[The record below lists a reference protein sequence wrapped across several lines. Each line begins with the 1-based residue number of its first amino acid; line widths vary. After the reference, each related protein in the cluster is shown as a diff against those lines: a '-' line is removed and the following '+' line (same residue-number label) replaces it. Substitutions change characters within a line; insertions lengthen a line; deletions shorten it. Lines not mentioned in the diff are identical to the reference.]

1 MKRDL
6 HLIFSLC
13 VALLFATCKPETTKS
28 IEIPK
33 TSTDPYI
40 AGIDISA
47 QVFINKTNTQ
57 FFDSNNKQVNVL
69 DFLRDNGVNTIR
81 LRTWYGNNNDYSL
94 QTMSQ
99 FAKEIESKGLRT
111 WIDIHYSETWADPGT
126 QTIPSTWKNKPFNEI
141 IDSLKS
147 YTDLV
152 CKTTKPYIIQI
163 GNEIN
168 NGFIW
173 PTASTYDSLKF
184 FQSLRACC
192 NQARISSKSSK
203 ILIHYAGYRG
213 ALSFFW
219 WLRDHNVDFDIAGI
233 SYYPKWHGK
242 SLDSL
247 FSTMQSINYYLN
259 KQSIIAETS
268 YPFTDGWN
276 DYTFNPIGTTAAEL
290 LSPYTATPTGQY
302 LFFRELVN
310 RSKKLSFASGVCYW
324 EGTWV
329 AYKGKIATDGSPW
342 ENQTWFDFNNKA
354 LPITIGFK

>member
-1 MKRDL
+1 MKKDL
-6 HLIFSLC
+6 QFIFTFITAITLI
-13 VALLFATCKPETTKS
+13 ACKPETTKTVN
-28 IEIPK
+28 IPK
-33 TSTDPYI
+33 IPTDPYI

-47 QVFINKTNTQ
+47 QVLINKTNTP
-57 FFDSNNKQVNVL
+57 FFDSLGKSINIL
-69 DFLRDNGVNTIR
+69 DFLRDNGINTIR
-81 LRTWYGNNNDYSL
+81 LRTWYGSNNDYSL

-99 FAKEIESKGLRT
+99 FAKEIENKSLRT
-111 WIDIHYSETWADPGT
+111 WIDIHYSETWADPGN

-152 CKTTKPYIIQI
+152 CKTTKPFIIQI

-173 PTASTYDSLKF
+173 PTASTNDSLKF

-192 NQARISSKSSK
+192 NQARISSPSSK
-203 ILIHYAGYRG
+203 ILIHYAGYRN
-213 ALSFFW
+213 ALNFFW
-219 WLRDHNVDFDIAGI
+219 WLNDHNVDFDIAGI

-247 FSTMQSINYYLN
+247 YSTLQSINYYLN

-276 DYTFNPIGTTAAEL
+276 DYTFNPIGSTAAEL
-290 LSPYTATPTGQY
+290 LSPYAATPTGQY
-302 LFFRELVN
+302 QFFRELVN

-329 AYKGKIATDGSPW
+329 AYRGKTATDGSPW
-342 ENQTWFDFNNKA
+342 ENQAWFDFNNKA
-354 LPITIGFK
+354 LPITKSFR

>member
-1 MKRDL
+1 MKKD
-6 HLIFSLC
+6 FQFVFTVV
-13 VALLFATCKPETTKS
+13 VAFILFACKPEPTKT

-47 QVFINKTNTQ
+47 QVLINKTNTQ
-57 FFDSNNKQVNVL
+57 YYDSFGKSISLL
-69 DFLRDNGVNTIR
+69 DFLRDNGINTIR
-81 LRTWYGNNNDYSL
+81 LRTWYGSNNDYSL
-94 QTMSQ
+94 QIMSQ
-99 FAKEIESKGLRT
+99 FAKEIENKGLRT
-111 WIDIHYSETWADPGT
+111 WIDIHYSETWADPGN

-141 IDSLKS
+141 LDSLKS

-152 CKTTKPYIIQI
+152 CKTTKPFVIQI

-173 PTASTYDSLKF
+173 PTASTSDTSHF

-192 NQARISSKSSK
+192 KQARISSPSSK
-203 ILIHYAGYRG
+203 ILIHYAGYRN
-213 ALSFFW
+213 ALNYFW
-219 WLRDHNVDFDIAGI
+219 WLKDHNVDYDIAGI

-247 FSTMQSINYYLN
+247 FSTLQSINYYLN
-259 KQSIIAETS
+259 KQGIIAETS

-276 DYTFNPIGTTAAEL
+276 DYTFNPIGTTSAEL

-302 LFFRELVN
+302 QFFRELIN
-310 RSKKLSFASGVCYW
+310 RSKKLSFASGICYW
-324 EGTWV
+324 EGTWI
-329 AYKGKIATDGSPW
+329 AYKGKTATDGSPW

-354 LPITIGFK
+354 LPIVKAFK

>member
-1 MKRDL
+1 MKKDL
-6 HLIFSLC
+6 QFVFAFFIAITLI
-13 VALLFATCKPETTKS
+13 ACKTEPTK
-28 IEIPK
+28 IVDIPK
-33 TSTDPYI
+33 TPTDPYI

-47 QVFINKTNTQ
+47 QVLINKTNTQ
-57 FFDSNNKQVNVL
+57 FFDSLGKSIDVL

-81 LRTWYGNNNDYSL
+81 LRTWYGSNNDYSL
-94 QTMSQ
+94 RNMSL
-99 FAKEIESKGLRT
+99 FAKEIENKGLRT
-111 WIDIHYSETWADPGT
+111 WIDIHYSETWADPGN
-126 QTIPSTWKNKPFNEI
+126 QAIPSTWKNKPFNEI

-152 CKTTKPYIIQI
+152 CKTTKPFIIQI

-173 PTASTYDSLKF
+173 PTASTNDSLKF

-192 NQARISSKSSK
+192 NQARITSKSSK
-203 ILIHYAGYRG
+203 ILIHYAGYRN
-213 ALSFFW
+213 ALNFFW
-219 WLRDHNVDFDIAGI
+219 WLKDHNVDFDIAGL

-290 LSPYTATPTGQY
+290 LTPYTATPLGQY
-302 LFFRELVN
+302 QFFRELVN

-324 EGTWV
+324 EGSWV
-329 AYKGKIATDGSPW
+329 AYRGKTATDGSPW

-354 LPITIGFK
+354 LPIIKGFK